1 MGATG
6 QKVRR
11 SPSSMQDEKDNTPM
25 HAGFTA
31 VPSKEDPILE
41 ESYRSAR
48 LSCLQFV
55 DSRKWHYFLMFLLF
69 VDFFG
74 NCVAV
79 SFTSQDNFHKF
90 GLKARL
96 ASSGCAAFYVFD
108 MFIRLTSLRAAM
120 FRNVPSVFDLL
131 ALVLLGV
138 SLFARFWKA
147 DDPKKVWITEGGFID
162 KYDTIRSYKSNQIEQ
177 YLTAVYC
184 FFVAIRI
191 ILKPRSRT
199 FSKKL
204 HKYANHDNLR
214 ISMSSLRASLR
225 RIPGITAVAV
235 EMMETD
241 LVIICGRD
249 EGNMSREELMQF
261 LQKALLYRPK
271 DLSANAFLAHLRDID
286 AQSNHAAYGAF
297 DVVKSTFRH

>member
-1 MGATG
+1 MGEKEKTA
-6 QKVRR
+6 RR
-11 SPSSMQDEKDNTPM
+11 APTSMQDNKDNTPM
-25 HAGFTA
+25 HGVFAA
-31 VPSKEDPILE
+31 APSPSSKDGPPILE

-69 VDFFG
+69 VDLFG

-79 SFTSQDNFHKF
+79 SFTSQTNFYKY

-96 ASSGCAAFYVFD
+96 CSCGFTAFAIFD
-108 MFIRLTSLRAAM
+108 MLVRVMSLRAAM
-120 FRNVPSVFDLL
+120 LRNNPSVLDVS
-131 ALVLLGV
+131 ALVLLGL
-138 SLFARFWKA
+138 SLVARFWKA
-147 DDPKKVWITEGGFID
+147 DDPDKVVIIEDGFID
-162 KYDTIRSYKSNQIEQ
+162 KYEKFHAYHINQIEQ

-286 AQSNHAAYGAF
+286 AQSNHAAY
-297 DVVKSTFRH
+297 